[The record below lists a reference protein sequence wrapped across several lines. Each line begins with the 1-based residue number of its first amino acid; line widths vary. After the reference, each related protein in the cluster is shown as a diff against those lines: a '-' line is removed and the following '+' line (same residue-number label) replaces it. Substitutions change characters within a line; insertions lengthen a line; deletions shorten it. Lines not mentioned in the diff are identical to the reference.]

1 MWVPWVDGYRVIYP
15 HGWKGTQIRMRELVD
30 LEDNMEYAPKVRLE
44 KHLLLLQYPIVQIAR

>member
-15 HGWKGTQIRMRELVD
+15 HGWKGTQIRMRELV
-30 LEDNMEYAPKVRLE
+30 MEYAPKVRLE